1 MKKAVKVSLRAEE
14 RGDLL
19 VAPGWPVVAGK
30 EDLGTGAEELD
41 RLIDA
46 LRPPECVADLC
57 PTTREDVVQHLR
69 RCFNDAE
76 GASLWQ
82 EEVELGR
89 GLGLGN
95 HLELKQ
101 DAIDSRLLAGLG
113 DLVGYRHQ
121 RRSTGRNP
129 LADRHIDLPARPA
142 RKV

>member
-1 MKKAVKVSLRAEE
+1 M
-14 RGDLL
+14 
-19 VAPGWPVVAGK
+19 VAGK
-30 EDLGTGAEELD
+30 EDLGTGAEEFE
-41 RLIDA
+41 RFGYA
-46 LRPPECVADLC
+46 LRPPECVAHLRAAD
-57 PTTREDVVQHLR
+57 REDVVQHLR
-69 RCFNDAE
+69 RRFSDAE

-113 DLVGYRHQ
+113 DLVGYRYQ
-121 RRSTGRNP
+121 RRLAGRNP
-129 LADRHIDLPARPA
+129 LADRHIDLSARPA